1 MAQVV
6 TETVSGKIPSTTPPG
21 TPPGTTPSPKPGTT
35 NGTTLC
41 SVSDYTIVTVP
52 LQQLKNNF
60 RGLNVT
66 VSGTVSIID
75 GCTFEVTGFTYSFA
89 ATGTYWFGSN
99 YTDPN
104 AEAMLVSPT
113 PVGQYQS
120 AQSIK
125 FKLTPSITF
134 NDFNV
139 LNLYSIDEKAVF
151 GQAVLKQ
158 SPPEPETFN
167 EPPKSLSNK
176 LSFDLT
182 KIFVSFLLSYIWI
195 M

>member
-1 MAQVV
+1 MEKTGLEMILLFTIFSFLLIFPFQLTMAQVV

-21 TPPGTTPSPKPGTT
+21 TPPGATPSPKPGTT

-89 ATGTYWFGSN
+89 ATST
-99 YTDPN
+99 
-104 AEAMLVSPT
+104 
-113 PVGQYQS
+113 
-120 AQSIK
+120 
-125 FKLTPSITF
+125 
-134 NDFNV
+134 
-139 LNLYSIDEKAVF
+139 
-151 GQAVLKQ
+151 
-158 SPPEPETFN
+158 
-167 EPPKSLSNK
+167 
-176 LSFDLT
+176 
-182 KIFVSFLLSYIWI
+182 
-195 M
+195 